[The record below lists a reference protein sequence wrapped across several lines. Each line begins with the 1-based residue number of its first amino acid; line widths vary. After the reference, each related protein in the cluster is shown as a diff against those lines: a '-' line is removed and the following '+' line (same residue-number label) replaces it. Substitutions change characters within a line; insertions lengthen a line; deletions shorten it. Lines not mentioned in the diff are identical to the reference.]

1 MIWITYSVHG
11 CGDRVSSNQ
20 SQQLILSQVHTLD
33 DVTTVVEDAANV
45 FSVDGAGEVR
55 ITVMFPF
62 AARRADPLMN
72 RQAGQTDRQVRQTDR
87 L

>member
-1 MIWITYSVHG
+1 MP
-11 CGDRVSSNQ
+11 SSQ

-55 ITVMFPF
+55 IAVVFPI
-62 AARRADPLMN
+62 ATGRADPL
-72 RQAGQTDRQVRQTDR
+72 RDRDR
-87 L
+87 SEK